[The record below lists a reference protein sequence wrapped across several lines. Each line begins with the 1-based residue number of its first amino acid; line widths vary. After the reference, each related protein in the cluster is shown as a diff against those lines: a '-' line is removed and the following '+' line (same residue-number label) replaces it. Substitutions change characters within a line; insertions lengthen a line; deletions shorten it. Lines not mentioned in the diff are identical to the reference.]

1 MEKKST
7 NGEPAPLEIHVADEI
22 PIKEKLK
29 RNFKDPARR
38 TKEKVRSKQTVG
50 DDYHRASG
58 TWSKRNMIVDHDN
71 NKYFEAII
79 DSTGKVIRKVEEPL
93 DQHLGH
99 GSAKLKRK

>member
-1 MEKKST
+1 
-7 NGEPAPLEIHVADEI
+7 
-22 PIKEKLK
+22 
-29 RNFKDPARR
+29 
-38 TKEKVRSKQTVG
+38 
-50 DDYHRASG
+50 
-58 TWSKRNMIVDHDN
+58 MIVDHDN